1 MKGSKVELL
10 IGSSANA
17 FGKCGADIK
26 GTWCERNR
34 KLIETAIVKSI
45 SSFCSC
51 NKTAAELY
59 VKVKN
64 EIVAKIHEIIKNT
77 HIYNRDSGTAVVV
90 VNGVEFKVKY
100 RVSPIKVD
108 TIEGF

>member
-10 IGSSANA
+10 IGKDANS

-45 SSFCSC
+45 SAFCNC

-77 HIYNRDSGTAVVV
+77 HIYNRDSGTATITIG
-90 VNGVEFKVKY
+90 GVDYKVKY
-100 RVSPIKVD
+100 KVSPINVD
-108 TIEGF
+108 TVEGF

>member
-1 MKGSKVELL
+1 MKGSKFEILV
-10 IGSSANA
+10 GTDSNT
-17 FGKCGADIK
+17 FGKCGADVK

-45 SSFCSC
+45 SSFCTCS
-51 NKTAAELY
+51 KTAAELY
-59 VKVKN
+59 IKIKN
-64 EIVAKIHEIIKNT
+64 EIVTRVHEVIKNT

-100 RVSPIKVD
+100 KVSPIQVD